1 MPNVTPLKRE
11 DLQQFEDIFRMVEA
25 AMGFVPTSLCTMAH
39 RPELMQAFL
48 GLVSTIQMGSQLDP
62 VLGQLVAYVSS
73 TAAGCRYCQAH
84 TAASAVHLGAGA
96 DKLEAA
102 WEFESSSLFSDADR
116 AALRLA
122 RDASAVPNATTPAH
136 FEELRR
142 YYSDRQ
148 IIDLVAV
155 ISLFGFLNRWNDT
168 MATQLE
174 EPPRQIAEQVLGR
187 HGWNIGKHGPE
198 A

>member
-1 MPNVTPLKRE
+1 MT
-11 DLQQFEDIFRMVEA
+11 
-25 AMGFVPTSLCTMAH
+25 
-39 RPELMQAFL
+39 
-48 GLVSTIQMGSQLDP
+48 
-62 VLGQLVAYVSS
+62 
-73 TAAGCRYCQAH
+73 
-84 TAASAVHLGAGA
+84 
-96 DKLEAA
+96 LE
-102 WEFESSSLFSDADR
+102 ESSR
-116 AALRLA
+116 R
-122 RDASAVPNATTPAH
+122 RDAFVVPNATTPAH
-136 FEELRR
+136 FEDLRR
-142 YYSDRQ
+142 YYSERQ